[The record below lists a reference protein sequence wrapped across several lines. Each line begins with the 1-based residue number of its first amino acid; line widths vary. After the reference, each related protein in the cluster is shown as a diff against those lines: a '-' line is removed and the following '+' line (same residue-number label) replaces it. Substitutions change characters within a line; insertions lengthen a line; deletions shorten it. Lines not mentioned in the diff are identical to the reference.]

1 MKKYF
6 FLLFIILLG
15 NNLNAH
21 KYDHNNLIINH
32 PYTNQIRPGT
42 KNSVFFI
49 KNITNNSQK
58 KEELI
63 KVTTPY
69 AETVEIHKT
78 IKDNNIMKM
87 RKIDKI
93 EIPSNKSISLSKNN
107 KNGYHIMLINIDEK
121 LKNKEEFPATLFFT
135 NRPPKKIM
143 IEVHDKKNSSHEH

>member
-1 MKKYF
+1 MRKYF
-6 FLLFIILLG
+6 FLLLIVLIS

-21 KYDHNNLIINH
+21 EYVHNDLIIKH

-42 KNSVFFI
+42 KNSVFYI
-49 KNITNNSQK
+49 NNIINNSQK

-63 KVTTPY
+63 KVTSPY

-93 EIPSNKSISLSKNN
+93 EIPSNKSVSLSKNN
-107 KNGYHIMLINIDEK
+107 KNGYHIMLINIDGK

-135 NRPPKKIM
+135 NRPPKKII
-143 IEVHDKKNSSHEH
+143 IEVQNKKNNSHKH